1 MEFLEFYLDSWKKF
15 ANFGD
20 RSRRKE
26 FWVFWLI
33 NCAINFI
40 LQFITGPLGIV
51 GTIVMVIFGLAIIVP
66 AFAVAIRRMHDIGK
80 SGWWTLINLVPL
92 IGTVW
97 FIVLAAKDSEP
108 GSNRWGACPK

>member
-1 MEFLEFYLDSWKKF
+1 MEFYLEAWKKF

-26 FWVFWLI
+26 FWLFWLI
-33 NCAINFI
+33 NCAISYV
-40 LQFITGPLGIV
+40 LQLLTGSLGIV
-51 GTIVMVIFGLAIIVP
+51 GIIIPALFGLIIIVP

-80 SGWWTLINLVPL
+80 SGWWVLINCIPL
-92 IGTVW
+92 IGTIW

-108 GSNRWGACPK
+108 GSNRWGVCPK